1 MIFDTTFLI
10 DLHRES
16 RRKKPG
22 AAFRFLESH
31 PDTPMWISVVTYA
44 EFAEGFTAEQEPVCA
59 ELLRAYRVL
68 HITEEVA
75 WIYSR
80 ASRVLRG
87 SGARLSDNDIWIA
100 STAIC
105 HQVELIT
112 RDGNHFRRIE
122 GLTVVD
128 Y

>member
-16 RRKKPG
+16 RRNKPG

-31 PDTPMWISVVTYA
+31 PDTAMCISVLTYA
-44 EFAEGFTAEQEPVCA
+44 EFAEGFSAEQEAACA
-59 ELLRAYRVL
+59 ELLRAYRVF
-68 HITEEVA
+68 EVNEDIGWVYA
-75 WIYSR
+75 RSSR
-80 ASRVLRG
+80 RLRA

-100 STAIC
+100 STAIY
-105 HQVELIT
+105 HEVELVT

-122 GLTVVD
+122 GLTVLD